1 MWQSGFW
8 ADGFWQSGFWAEESI
23 ALPASLGGIRNE
35 SKQKITRVRKDDEI
49 ASPLPESVIS
59 RIETE
64 LLAGVLADDVILRA
78 RKRKTRAEEEA
89 FLLMI

>member
-78 RKRKTRAEEEA
+78 RKRKARAEEEA